1 MHRRYSRYITQDT
14 TSTYSTQ
21 SAYSFGDLES
31 LASLDHNTLTR
42 ICGIKNIDLCRLK
55 RRNATECAKTRS
67 SSECKRRKYGSS
79 EDCKYKQRYLSNKK
93 CKRTSFCQAC
103 GVVVDKNC
111 LTCDTCST
119 YDGDSIHRE
128 VRNVL
133 RNIDDT
139 NYVGTDHKK
148 NYIRKCKR
156 KSRCKSKRRSV
167 SKCKKKNVRV
177 SKRGCKTKKG
187 KDRKSLSTFII
198 NPIDRVVKL
207 ALLNRAYRIAI
218 IRFILF
224 YLFLRIIGLT

>member
-1 MHRRYSRYITQDT
+1 MHRRHSRYITQDT

-21 SAYSFGDLES
+21 STCSFGDLES

-42 ICGIKNIDLCRLK
+42 ICGIKNIDLCRSK
-55 RRNATECAKTRS
+55 RRKETECVKTRS
-67 SSECKRRKYGSS
+67 SSECKRRKYRSS

-93 CKRTSFCQAC
+93 CKRASFCQAC
-103 GVVVDKNC
+103 GVAVDKNC

-128 VRNVL
+128 VRDVL
-133 RNIDDT
+133 RNIDDMK
-139 NYVGTDHKK
+139 YIGTDHKK
-148 NYIRKCKR
+148 NYIKKCKR
-156 KSRCKSKRRSV
+156 KSRCKSKHKSM

-177 SKRGCKTKKG
+177 SKRGRKTKTG
-187 KDRKSLSTFII
+187 KSRKTLTTFII
-198 NPIDRVVKL
+198 NPIDRVVKSV
-207 ALLNRAYRIAI
+207 LLNRAYRIAI